1 MIGVDRR
8 VGIVGYMYG
17 QIAVSSN
24 AVEGCEFPAPQ
35 EDTFRIPT
43 SERIERDIFDRCAGH
58 INDFNSDFL
67 VLVRS
72 LDGEARQVGI
82 EHFYRALAE
91 FKEGFGRRR
100 SKAENRRLLAS
111 ADDARS
117 IVRDRDGVRDWIDA
131 RWETQFDASRSRWL
145 V

>member
-1 MIGVDRR
+1 MIRVDRR
-8 VGIVGYMYG
+8 VWIVGYVYG
-17 QIAVSSN
+17 QIAVSSD
-24 AVEGCEFPAPQ
+24 AAEGCEFSAAQ
-35 EDTFRIPT
+35 ENTFRIFT
-43 SERIERDIFDRCAGH
+43 SERIEGDIFDRCAGH

-82 EHFYRALAE
+82 EHFRRALTQ
-91 FKEGFGRRR
+91 FKKGFGRRG

-117 IVRDRDGVRDWIDA
+117 IVRDRDRVRDWVD
-131 RWETQFDASRSRWL
+131 
-145 V
+145 